1 MGNAIIKSID
11 LNVLLIGPAG
21 GGKTT
26 ILYTLRL
33 QEINQNFKSTTGF
46 NYEVIKCPYKKFR
59 FILNVWDLSGKE
71 ELQVCWPYFY
81 ENFIANV
88 ILYVVNAND
97 RESMLRVRSE
107 FAMVMNELSLQDSMK
122 IVIANVQNAGDDD
135 LQSDEQIRQ
144 NLGID
149 KLESEIMQIRIMRL
163 NAFNV
168 EEVADIKKEICEYF
182 VKRM

>member
-1 MGNAIIKSID
+1 
-11 LNVLLIGPAG
+11 
-21 GGKTT
+21 
-26 ILYTLRL
+26 
-33 QEINQNFKSTTGF
+33 
-46 NYEVIKCPYKKFR
+46 
-59 FILNVWDLSGKE
+59 
-71 ELQVCWPYFY
+71 
-81 ENFIANV
+81 
-88 ILYVVNAND
+88 
-97 RESMLRVRSE
+97 MLRVRGE

-149 KLESEIMQIRIMRL
+149 KLESEVMQIRIMRL

-182 VKRM
+182 VKLM